1 MATKNEKP
9 ILKIGADGTE
19 VHEVFRDVRKDAK
32 DTATEV
38 NNQGARLDPFKELP
52 KKTEAALAPTTRQ
65 INAFSNV
72 IKRAQAETATLG
84 KQQSDRL
91 EKLAELKFG
100 FVPNTVAQDIA
111 KLRAFEA
118 ASVKSLDNVGM
129 SAKATNAALRQ
140 VPAQFTDIIVSLQ
153 GGQAP
158 LTVLLQQGGQ
168 LRDIFGSAG
177 TAARAL
183 GTYILGLVNPF
194 TVAAAAVGTIGYAY
208 YAGSQEAKEY
218 SKALILSGDAA
229 GVTSDKLGTM
239 AANMAKLRGTQG
251 QAAEALVA
259 FVNAGAAGSANLERY
274 ASSALAF
281 SKATGTSVE
290 DIAKQFAELK
300 KAPLEASLKLNEST
314 NYLTKSL
321 YEQIKALEEQGRTSE
336 AAALAQNAW
345 ADTLDN
351 RTPRMLENLGLI
363 EKAYKGAVQYVVGL
377 WDDAKSL
384 GRTET
389 LAQQIGRLQNIADTK
404 RAGIAAM
411 GADSRGGKTAQAEL
425 DAINVQIA
433 NLKETERLSG
443 MVARNREVEA
453 GQVKALAEAEKL
465 MAKYQTEKETHLK
478 EEVRLR
484 GVLAEAG
491 KTQAEIEAAVVKMR
505 ASWAKAPA
513 KRSNSFAEEQ
523 GKLYAK
529 SIEDFEKA
537 SLKAQVQMDGLTAS
551 QGHLVELL
559 MNPAFQG
566 MPETWKQ
573 TVLQFAYAAIAQE
586 QLAEETKATAKI
598 TEEAEKSRLKD
609 VEALRKQAAE
619 LEQQTAKQLLHNAT
633 IGKTAD
639 EIGKLTAQRELDNAA
654 SLEATAIKEL
664 DRNYD
669 MEKYEAT
676 MKVVR
681 AMREKAKAEAE
692 GGRLQA
698 IQDEAKKAEAEW
710 KRVSDEI
717 NRALTDSLMRAF
729 EGGES
734 FAAAFGK
741 TVEAMFKTMVL
752 RPIVSAVMNPVSQ
765 VVSSALTG
773 IGIPGAT
780 SAAGSAVTS
789 AASTGASV
797 FGATGSAFS
806 AGLSLGA
813 EGFSAGL
820 EMMSSA
826 TGVSSFMAGAGQAA
840 GSAFAAAGPYVLG
853 AVALKALTDYTVD
866 AKGNYLVAN
875 AGGSGLSGQVAR
887 RDDYQQN
894 SSGILSGGTTQNSDW
909 SRAGES
915 IDAYFDA
922 AIKSSTAAARQY
934 AAALGLPVDAL
945 DGYAKQ
951 IEVSISGLD
960 AAGQKAAID
969 KALSQFAAD
978 MVDAA
983 FGTTIGG
990 LSKEGETSAQTL
1002 ERLATN
1008 LTAVNIAFDKL
1019 GLAVQPVTAEAAAT
1033 ATALVDAFGGLDK
1046 AATAFSAYYDK
1057 FYSDSEKAA
1066 KATEALGKEFD
1077 KLGLEV
1083 PGTEAEFRALVDSI
1097 DLTTESGRTL
1107 AAAVVSLA
1115 PAFDTA
1121 AQAAKQAASN
1131 MLSAIQNWGTSAD
1144 VRNFKAQQLEQVLA
1158 AGGLNVGMDTL
1169 LGATKDSVLSY
1180 YNSLEANSPIR
1191 QLLLDNQQAIYDLV
1205 NGGQSSTATGSDT
1218 SGYSSGG
1225 SSAGATAADNIA
1237 SAWQAITDSIWGE
1250 VKRIRGLLEGTGTEA
1265 LAAAQARFT
1274 VATAQARAGDQAAA
1288 EALPDLSK
1296 NLLLLAEANAKT
1308 LVELKTIQG
1317 QTSGSLAETGT
1328 LLALRYGLTIPKFAQ
1343 GTNYTQEGLA
1353 YLHEG
1358 EAVVPA
1364 AYNPVAGGMDQSE
1377 LITEVRALRR
1387 QVAELQSA
1395 ANATASATAATAKTL
1410 DTVTEGGRAMQTE
1423 AYT

>member
-1 MATKNEKP
+1 MASKNEKP
-9 ILKIGADGTE
+9 ILKIGADASDAKKE
-19 VHEVFRDVRKDAK
+19 LNDLKQVFRDTGKEINGTQAKPFKDLPK
-32 DTATEV
+32 DT
-38 NNQGARLDPFKELP
+38 Q
-52 KKTEAALAPTTRQ
+52 AALEPTTRQ
-65 INAFSNV
+65 INAFSNL
-72 IKRAQAETATLG
+72 IKRTAAEATTYGKGQAE
-84 KQQSDRL
+84 RL
-91 EKLAELKFG
+91 ERLAEFKFG
-100 FVPNTVAQDIA
+100 DVPKQLAAQIDA
-111 KLRAFEA
+111 LRAYEQ
-118 ASVKSLDNVGM
+118 ASVKSLTNVGT
-129 SAKATNAALRQ
+129 SAKATAAAMRQ
-140 VPAQFTDIIVSLQ
+140 VPAQFTDIVVSLQ
-153 GGQAP
+153 GGQNP

-168 LRDIFGSAG
+168 LKDIFGGAG
-177 TAARAL
+177 TAAKAL
-183 GTYILGLVNPF
+183 GSYILGLVNPF

-218 SKALILSGDAA
+218 SKALILSGEAA
-229 GVTSDKLGTM
+229 GVTADKIGTM
-239 AANMAKLRGTQG
+239 AANMAKLNGTQG

-259 FVNAGAAGSANLERY
+259 FISAGAAGSANLERF
-274 ASSALAF
+274 AASALAF

-290 DIAKQFAELK
+290 DIAKQFSDLK
-300 KAPLEASLKLNEST
+300 RAPLEASLKLNESA
-314 NYLTKSL
+314 NYLTKTL
-321 YEQIKALEEQGRTSE
+321 YEQIKALEEQGRTTE

-345 ADTLDN
+345 ADALDN
-351 RTPRMLENLGLI
+351 RTPKMVENLGWI
-363 EKAYKGAVQYVVGL
+363 EKSYKGATQWVAGL
-377 WDDAKSL
+377 WDAAKNI
-384 GRTET
+384 GRDQTIG
-389 LAQQIGRLQNIADTK
+389 QQIADLEATAKAKEAYIAKIGKDTA
-404 RAGIAAM
+404 AGKFQQE
-411 GADSRGGKTAQAEL
+411 GL
-425 DAINVQIA
+425 DAVNAQLA
-433 NLKETERLSG
+433 NLRETAKLSG
-443 MVARNREVEA
+443 VVARNREAEA
-453 GQVKALAEAEKL
+453 AQVKAMSEYNKLVAKNLTDKQKLEKDIL
-465 MAKYQTEKETHLK
+465 E
-478 EEVRLR
+478 LR
-484 GVLAEAG
+484 NKGIV
-491 KTQAEIEAAVVKMR
+491 AVVSEAQIEKDIAALKAAR
-505 ASWAKAPA
+505 AKAPA
-513 KRSNSFAEEQ
+513 KVTNPFAEEQ

-537 SLKAQVQMDGLTAS
+537 ELKAQVQMDGLTAS

-559 MNPAFQG
+559 MNPAFQA

-586 QLAEETKATAKI
+586 QLAQEVKDTAKA
-598 TEEAEKSRLKD
+598 TEEAEKSRLND
-609 VEALRKQAAE
+609 VESLRKQAAE

-654 SLEATAIKEL
+654 ILEATAIKEL
-664 DRNYD
+664 DHNYD

-681 AMREKAKAEAE
+681 AMREKAKAESE

-773 IGIPGAT
+773 VGIPGAT
-780 SAAGSAVTS
+780 SAAGSAATS

-866 AKGNYLVAN
+866 AKGNYLLAN
-875 AGGSGLSGQVAR
+875 ASGSGLSGQVAR

-894 SSGILSGGTTQNSDW
+894 SSGIFSGGTTQNSDW

-922 AIKSSTAAARQY
+922 AIKSSTSAARQY
-934 AAALGLPVDAL
+934 ATALGLPAEAL

-951 IEVSISGLD
+951 IEVSITGLD

-969 KALSQFAAD
+969 KAVSQFAVD

-983 FGTTIGG
+983 FGATISS

-1033 ATALVDAFGGLDK
+1033 ASALVEAFGGLDK
-1046 AATAFSAYYDK
+1046 AATSFSAYYDK

-1083 PGTEAEFRALVDSI
+1083 PGTEAEFRALVESI

-1107 AAAVVSLA
+1107 AAAVMSLA

-1144 VRNFKAQQLEQVLA
+1144 VRNFKAQQLQQVLA
-1158 AGGLNVGMDTL
+1158 AGGLTVGMDTL

-1205 NGGQSSTATGSDT
+1205 TGGQSSTVTGSDT

-1377 LITEVRALRR
+1377 LIAEVRALRR

-1395 ANATASATAATAKTL
+1395 ANATAKATASTAKTL

>member
-9 ILKIGADGTE
+9 ILVIGADKSPAE
-19 VHEVFRDVRKDAK
+19 KA
-32 DTATEV
+32 
-38 NNQGARLDPFKELP
+38 LDGLRESF
-52 KKTEAALAPTTRQ
+52 KKTAAEANAQGEATANGWSKGEKGAEKATAAMTRQ
-65 INAFSNV
+65 VNAFSNL
-72 IKRAQAETATLG
+72 IKRTAAEATTFG
-84 KQQSDRL
+84 KGQSDRL
-91 EKLAELKFG
+91 ERLAEFKFG
-100 FVPNTVAQDIA
+100 GVVPAQLAAQIA
-111 KLRAFEA
+111 ALREYES
-118 ASVKSLDNVGM
+118 ASVKSLNNIGM

-140 VPAQFTDIIVSLQ
+140 VPAQFTDIVVSLQ
-153 GGQAP
+153 GGQNP

-177 TAARAL
+177 VAARAL
-183 GTYILGLVNPF
+183 GNYILGLVNPF

-259 FVNAGAAGSANLERY
+259 FVSAGAAGSANLERY

-321 YEQIKALEEQGRTSE
+321 YEQIKALEEQGRSSE

-345 ADTLDN
+345 ADALDN
-351 RTPRMLENLGLI
+351 RTPRMLENLGYV
-363 EKAYKGAVQYVVGL
+363 ERAYKGALQWVTGL
-377 WDDAKSL
+377 WDATKNIGRDQTL
-384 GRTET
+384 G
-389 LAQQIGRLQNIADTK
+389 QQIADLEGTARAKEAYIAKIGANTA
-404 RAGIAAM
+404 AGKFQQ
-411 GADSRGGKTAQAEL
+411 GQLDSL
-425 DAINVQIA
+425 NVQIA

-443 MVARNREVEA
+443 MVARNRESEA
-453 GQVKALAEAEKL
+453 AQVKAMSEYDKLTAKNLTDKQKLEKDILELRNKGIAAGVSEAQIEKDI
-465 MAKYQTEKETHLK
+465 AALK
-478 EEVRLR
+478 
-484 GVLAEAG
+484 
-491 KTQAEIEAAVVKMR
+491 AAR
-505 ASWAKAPA
+505 AKAPA
-513 KRSNSFAEEQ
+513 KETNPFAEEQ

-537 SLKAQVQMDGLTAS
+537 AIKAQVQMDGLTSS

-559 MNPAFQG
+559 LNPAFQA

-586 QLAEETKATAKI
+586 QLADETKRTAKI

-619 LEQQTAKQLLHNAT
+619 LEQQTAKQVLHNAT

-654 SLEATAIKEL
+654 ILEATAIKEL
-664 DRNYD
+664 DHNYD

-717 NRALTDSLMRAF
+717 NRTLTDSLMRAF

-734 FAAAFGK
+734 FAKAFGK

-780 SAAGSAVTS
+780 SAATS
-789 AASTGASV
+789 AATASTGASL
-797 FGATGSAFS
+797 FGTTGSAFS
-806 AGLSLGA
+806 AGMSLGA

-853 AVALKALTDYTVD
+853 AVALKALTDYKVE
-866 AKGNYLVAN
+866 AKGTSLVAN
-875 AGGSGLSGQVAR
+875 VSGTGLSGQVAAR
-887 RDDYQQN
+887 SDFTQT
-894 SSGILSGGTTQNSDW
+894 GGLFGGGTTQNSEW
-909 SRAGES
+909 ARAGDS
-915 IDAYFDA
+915 VDTYVNTAVKTVTDAT
-922 AIKSSTAAARQY
+922 KRY
-934 AAALGLPVDAL
+934 ATALGLPVTAM
-945 DGYAKQ
+945 DGFTKQ
-951 IEVSISGLD
+951 LEVSIAGLD

-969 KALSQFAAD
+969 KAVSQFAAD

-983 FGTTIGG
+983 FGTTISS

-1008 LTAVNIAFDKL
+1008 LTAVNLAFDKL
-1019 GLAVQPVTAEAAAT
+1019 GLSTQPVTAEAAAT
-1033 ATALVDAFGGLDK
+1033 ATALVDAFGGLEK
-1046 AATAFSAYYDK
+1046 AGTTFAAYYDA

-1066 KATEALGKEFD
+1066 KATADLGKAFD

-1107 AAAVVSLA
+1107 AAAVMALA
-1115 PAFDTA
+1115 PAFDSA
-1121 AQAAKQAASN
+1121 AQAAKTAANN
-1131 MLSAIQNWGTSAD
+1131 MLSAIQNWGSSAD
-1144 VRNFKAQQLEQVLA
+1144 VRAFKAAQLQQTLASGGLSLDLNTLLSATKDQVLA
-1158 AGGLNVGMDTL
+1158 
-1169 LGATKDSVLSY
+1169 Y
-1180 YNSLEANSPIR
+1180 YNGLESNSPIR
-1191 QLLLDNQQAIYDLV
+1191 QLLYDNQQAIYDLV
-1205 NGGQSSTATGSDT
+1205 NQSATGSTTGSDT

-1225 SSAGATAADNIA
+1225 SSAGATAADSIA
-1237 SAWQAITDSIWGE
+1237 SAWQSITDSIWAE

-1274 VATAQARAGDQAAA
+1274 VATAQARAGDQEAAS
-1288 EALPDLSK
+1288 ALPELSK

-1328 LLALRYGLTIPKFAQ
+1328 LLALRYGLSIPKFAT

-1364 AYNPVAGGMDQSE
+1364 AYNPVAGGLDQSE
-1377 LITEVRALRR
+1377 LISEVRALRR
-1387 QVAELQSA
+1387 HVANLEQ
-1395 ANATASATAATAKTL
+1395 ATATTATATTSAAKTL

-1423 AYT
+1423 AYA